1 MPLAAKSKAWHYP
14 LKFTS
19 SEQQSQLLVLPSP
32 DNTPH
37 ASSSPFTSSVALSWM
52 LLGTLAS
59 PYSTAHDI
67 QGETLPFWQPFCW
80 LMLSLLS
87 PASPRPLLLICSPV
101 SCLSFVPV
109 HYSVPGA
116 EPSIHSC
123 CFMQLLIV
131 QSSDLFRSFCIFS
144 LQIVNTTSQS
154 TVISK
159 LAKDAISSYHL
170 MPSFGIKGKH

>member
-67 QGETLPFWQPFCW
+67 QGETALLAAILLAHAEPAFTSIPKTPSPD
-80 LMLSLLS
+80 LLSSLLS
-87 PASPRPLLLICSPV
+87 LICACALLCSRCRTQYPLLLLHAVADCPV
-101 SCLSFVPV
+101 LR
-109 HYSVPGA
+109 
-116 EPSIHSC
+116 SI
-123 CFMQLLIV
+123 
-131 QSSDLFRSFCIFS
+131 
-144 LQIVNTTSQS
+144 
-154 TVISK
+154 
-159 LAKDAISSYHL
+159 
-170 MPSFGIKGKH
+170 

>member
-67 QGETLPFWQPFCW
+67 QGETA
-80 LMLSLLS
+80 LLAAILLAHAE
-87 PASPRPLLLICSPV
+87 PAFTSIPKTLICSPV